1 MKAKKYRLQ
10 TVLTIRSRAKDEAAR
25 LVALRY
31 EQLANAEN
39 ELLKRQRNLQSCYEK
54 QSQAKTA
61 MNAELDKGIQA
72 KGVVSHRIFL
82 KDLRDQE
89 IELKDAVE
97 KQKTAVKRAEDE
109 VEIAREK
116 LVEAAKELK
125 AIEVHKEN
133 WLTAE
138 KITENRREQ
147 KMSDEI
153 GSILHGR
160 NKNS

>member
-10 TVLTIRSRAKDEAAR
+10 TVLTMRGRAKDEAAK

-31 EQLANAEN
+31 EQLAQTEQ
-39 ELLKRQRNLQSCYEK
+39 ELLNRQRNLQTCYEK
-54 QSQAKTA
+54 QTQAKTA
-61 MNAELDKGIQA
+61 MNDELDKGIQA
-72 KGVVSHRIFL
+72 KGVVTHRLFL

-89 IELKDAVE
+89 IELKESVE

-116 LVEAAKELK
+116 LIEAAKELK

-133 WLTAE
+133 WITVE
-138 KITENRREQ
+138 KIEQNRRDQ
-147 KMSDEI
+147 KISDEI

-160 NKNS
+160 RENN

>member
-10 TVLTIRSRAKDEAAR
+10 TVLTLRSRAKDEAAR

-31 EQLANAEN
+31 EQLASAEE

-54 QSQAKTA
+54 QTQAKTA
-61 MNAELDKGIQA
+61 MNEELDQGIQA

-82 KDLRDQE
+82 KDLREQE

-97 KQKTAVKRAEDE
+97 KQKTKVKRAEDE
-109 VEIAREK
+109 VEAARGK
-116 LVEAAKELK
+116 LVEAAKELR

-138 KITENRREQ
+138 KTTENRHEQ
-147 KMSDEI
+147 KLSDEI
-153 GSILHGR
+153 GAILHGR
-160 NKNS
+160 GKSD

>member
-1 MKAKKYRLQ
+1 MKSKKYRLQ
-10 TVLTIRSRAKDEAAR
+10 TVLTIRSRVRDEAAR
-25 LVALRY
+25 HVALRY
-31 EQLANAEN
+31 EQLANAEE
-39 ELLKRQRNLQSCYEK
+39 ELLKRQRNLQTCYEK

-89 IELKDAVE
+89 IDLKDAVE
-97 KQKTAVKRAEDE
+97 KQKIAVKRAEDE

-125 AIEVHKEN
+125 AIEVHKDN
-133 WLTAE
+133 WQTAE
-138 KITENRREQ
+138 KISENRREQ
-147 KMSDEI
+147 KLSDEI